1 MRQSDNKCMPMCLN
15 FEAEANNTCMATRVE
30 YIDVMLAHRF
40 SPMAMCMLR
49 KEHVSMGVAAACGIE
64 SHRQDWPK
72 PRRRARTAARRDVS
86 SRAPPC
92 RPGSSAL
99 SSTEQYVWRVTRPS
113 RCSTYSVSVWMALR
127 VAEHE
132 EPSRT
137 RTRSACPW
145 PFLAAS
151 DLGKKVFARR
161 GAIVSGRFGVSSP
174 VVFSPVVCRA
184 ARGKASA
191 LAGGHWAGPNH

>member
-1 MRQSDNKCMPMCLN
+1 MQR
-15 FEAEANNTCMATRVE
+15 TRSR
-30 YIDVMLAHRF
+30 HG
-40 SPMAMCMLR
+40 SSSSLR
-49 KEHVSMGVAAACGIE
+49 NRK
-64 SHRQDWPK
+64 SHRQDCPK

-137 RTRSACPW
+137 PARGRARPAPGPSW
-145 PFLAAS
+145 QLRIS
-151 DLGKKVFARR
+151 ARR
-161 GAIVSGRFGVSSP
+161 SLRDEAPSSVEDSGFP
-174 VVFSPVVCRA
+174 VRLYSARLYVRA

-191 LAGGHWAGPNH
+191 LDGGHWAGPNH